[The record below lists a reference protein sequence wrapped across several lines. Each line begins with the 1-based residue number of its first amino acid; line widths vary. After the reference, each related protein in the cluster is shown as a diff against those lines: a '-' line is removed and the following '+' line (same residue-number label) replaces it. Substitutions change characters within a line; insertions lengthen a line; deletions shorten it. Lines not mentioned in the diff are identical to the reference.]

1 MDVKGARR
9 QGSTEGLLGTL
20 RALGA
25 PLETSADIASALR
38 ERRQHLWEEPTDP
51 VLVAWQG
58 QTASMEVRL
67 PAHLADRPI
76 DGAIRLE
83 TGVQV
88 AAPLRGAR
96 RTTLHRARVEGRA
109 YVSQRVELPLRHL
122 RALPV
127 GYHELT
133 IEIDGRSHPSLLLLA
148 PIHAYR
154 PAAHDRASG
163 SARTWG
169 VFLPLYA
176 LHSATSWGA
185 GDFGDLHRLMDW
197 TAGLGGGVV
206 ATLPLLAAFLDEPY
220 DPSPYAPVS
229 RLFWNEFYVD
239 PGAIPELGHCTAAQ
253 RALGS
258 PRLKEAC
265 GVLRSASLV
274 DYRRQMALKREVL
287 EHLAAA
293 VVAPGAPRAEDFR
306 RYVSSHPLL
315 QDYAR
320 FRAAG
325 EGFRSAWQ
333 QWPAGARNGM
343 IGDADV
349 DPAALTYH
357 LYAQWVAHEQV
368 SSLAE
373 QASRA
378 GEGLYL
384 DLPLGVH
391 RQGYDVWRERA
402 SFVLEASGGAPPD
415 SVFTKGQDWGF
426 APLHPQGIR
435 RSRYRYVIAFLRHHM
450 SLAKVLRV
458 DHVMGLHRLYMIP
471 RGLEAAQGVYVRYRA
486 EELYAILSIESHR
499 HRTWLV
505 GENLGTVPA
514 HVNASLA
521 RHAVHGMYVVQYE
534 ITPKARPV
542 LREVPRQSV
551 ASMNTHDMPPF
562 AAYCRGLD
570 LDDRLIM
577 GLMTQSEADQ
587 ERRVRGGLLRKLG
600 AQLRRKGLVTEE
612 NPGAA
617 ALLDG
622 CLAFLSQS
630 RAPLVL
636 VNLEDLWLEMEP
648 QNVPDSK
655 ESRPNWARKAA
666 YALEAFSDLPQVID
680 LLGRVDQFRR
690 GAQAGRRTA
699 RSKRHR

>member
-1 MDVKGARR
+1 M
-9 QGSTEGLLGTL
+9 L
-20 RALGA
+20 RSLGA
-25 PLETSADIASALR
+25 SLETTAEIASALR
-38 ERRQHLWEEPTDP
+38 ERRQQLWQEPTGP

-58 QTASMEVRL
+58 QPAVLEVRL
-67 PAHLADRPI
+67 PADQADRPI
-76 DGAIRLE
+76 DCTIRLE
-83 TGVQV
+83 TGQELT
-88 AAPLRGAR
+88 APFRGSR
-96 RTTLHRARVEGRA
+96 RKTLERARVEGRE
-109 YVSQRVELPLRHL
+109 YVSQRVELPANRLHE
-122 RALPV
+122 LPV

-133 IEIDGRSHPSLLLLA
+133 IEIEGRSHGSLLVLA
-148 PIHAYR
+148 PVKAYR
-154 PAAHDRASG
+154 PTGNDRARKSTG
-163 SARTWG
+163 TWG

-185 GDFGDLHRLMDW
+185 GDFGDLHKLMDW
-197 TAGLGGGVV
+197 TARLGGGVV
-206 ATLPLLAAFLDEPY
+206 ATLPLLATFLDQPY

-239 PGAIPELGHCTAAQ
+239 PAAIPDLRHCVPAQ
-253 RALGS
+253 QAIGS
-258 PRLKEAC
+258 PRVKEAC
-265 GVLRSASLV
+265 AALRSDSLV
-274 DYRRQMALKREVL
+274 DYARQMALKREVL
-287 EHLAAA
+287 EHLAASMGQ
-293 VVAPGAPRAEDFR
+293 GAPRAEEFR
-306 RYVSSHPLL
+306 RYVQSHPVL

-325 EGFRSAWQ
+325 ERFRAGWG
-333 QWPAGARNGM
+333 QWPAGPRDGV
-343 IGDADV
+343 IGDD
-349 DPAALTYH
+349 DLDQAALNYH

-402 SFVLEASGGAPPD
+402 SFVLAASGGAPPD

-435 RSRYRYVIAFLRHHM
+435 RSRYRYVIEYLRHHM

-471 RGLEAAQGVYVRYRA
+471 RGLDATQGVYVRYRA
-486 EELYAILSIESHR
+486 EELYAILSVESHR
-499 HRTWLV
+499 HGTWLV
-505 GENLGTVPA
+505 GENLGTVPG

-521 RHAVHGMYVVQYE
+521 RHEVHAMYVVQYE
-534 ITPKARPV
+534 MTPKARPI

-570 LDDRLIM
+570 LDDRLAM
-577 GLMTQSEADQ
+577 GLMNQSEADE
-587 ERRVRGGLLRKLG
+587 ERRIRGTLLQKL
-600 AQLRRKGLVTEE
+600 AALLRRKGFLTGE

-617 ALLDG
+617 ALLRG
-622 CLAFLSQS
+622 CLALLGAS
-630 RAPLVL
+630 RSPLVL
-636 VNLEDLWLEMEP
+636 INLEDLWLEAEP

-655 ESRPNWARKAA
+655 ESRPNWARKTA
-666 YALEAFSDLPQVID
+666 YGLEAFSALPQVTDI
-680 LLGRVDQFRR
+680 LRLVDRTRR
-690 GAQAGRRTA
+690 GAPTGRRMA
-699 RSKRHR
+699 RGKRHR